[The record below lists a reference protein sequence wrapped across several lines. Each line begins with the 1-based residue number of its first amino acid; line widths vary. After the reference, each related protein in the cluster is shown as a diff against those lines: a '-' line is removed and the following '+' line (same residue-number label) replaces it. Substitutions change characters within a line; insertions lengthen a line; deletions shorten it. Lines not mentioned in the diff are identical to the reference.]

1 MNRTEDDVRL
11 ACLALEGDA
20 PSVDDVLVAVIGPS
34 RRRPRRQRQLR
45 AYLAVAATVVAV
57 AAVAVA
63 ALAWPAHHRTSPPPA
78 TRPPADPALSRSTSP
93 SPRLPA
99 TRPWSTRP
107 ARGSSGP
114 A

>member
-57 AAVAVA
+57 AA
-63 ALAWPAHHRTSPPPA
+63 LAWLAHHRTSPAPA
-78 TRPPADPALSRSTSP
+78 TRPPADSALSRSTSP

>member
-57 AAVAVA
+57 AAVAW
-63 ALAWPAHHRTSPPPA
+63 LAHHRTSPPPA